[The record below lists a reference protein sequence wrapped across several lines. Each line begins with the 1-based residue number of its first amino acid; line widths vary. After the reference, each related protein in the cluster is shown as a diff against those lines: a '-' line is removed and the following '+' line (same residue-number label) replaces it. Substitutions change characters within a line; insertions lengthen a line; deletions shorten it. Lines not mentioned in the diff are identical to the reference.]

1 MSKKETTVE
10 DLQTAS
16 EAPEVIHLNIGMRGE
31 LHTYRLMKPKQAK
44 KRGRPPTLKKLEPSS
59 YVQKYTLVDWI
70 IDKLFGRPA
79 TLHAAS

>member
-31 LHTYRLMKPKQAK
+31 LHTYVLVKPKRK
-44 KRGRPPTLKKLEPSS
+44 KRGRPPTLKPQPLNHS
-59 YVQKYTLVDWI
+59 VQKRTIVDRI
-70 IDKLFGRPA
+70 LDKVFSRPA
-79 TLHAAS
+79 TLHSAL

>member
-16 EAPEVIHLNIGMRGE
+16 EVPEVIHLNIGMKGE
-31 LHTYRLMKPKQAK
+31 LHTYRLVKPKQTR
-44 KRGRPPTLKKLEPSS
+44 KRRLPTLKKPEPNSN
-59 YVQKYTLVDWI
+59 VQKRTIVDWI
-70 IDKLFGRPA
+70 IGKLFGRPA